1 MKVHILGVIKHLRD
15 VKTLVDMR
23 SLQLQNEENKMP
35 KLVKRNDIKSL
46 MCVDVGFSNMGVTIY
61 TNEGLTFCDVINS
74 EKSARKTTR
83 VSDDNARRVALLAK
97 GLRDLCEL
105 HSVVGICAEAPSG
118 SQNAR
123 ALAHMSMALAVVSV
137 SAFFLGLPVEYYSAM
152 EVKVALTGN
161 KKASKQEMMVAA
173 AQKFGFCIDTKTIK
187 IGKGKRSGKTSVQQ
201 SFSFNGQRYSAAA
214 FEHIADSIG
223 VWFAAQH
230 NNLVRMVK

>member
-15 VKTLVDMR
+15 VKTLVDMS
-23 SLQLQNEENKMP
+23 SLHLQIKENKMV

-46 MCVDVGFSNMGVTIY
+46 MCVDVGFSNMGVTLY
-61 TNEGLTFCDVINS
+61 TNGGLSHCYLINT
-74 EKSARKTTR
+74 EKSVKKTTR
-83 VSDDNARRVALLAK
+83 VSDDNARRVAMLAK

-123 ALAHMSMALAVVSV
+123 ALAHMSMALAVISV
-137 SAFFLGLPVEYYSAM
+137 SAFFMGLPVEYYSAM

-161 KKASKQEMMVAA
+161 KKASKQEMMIAA
-173 AQKFGFCIDTKTIK
+173 AQKFGFCIDTKIIN
-187 IGKGKRSGKTSVQQ
+187 IGKGKRSGKTSTQQ
-201 SFSFNGQRYSAAA
+201 SFSLFGQKHAASS

-230 NNLVRMVK
+230 NNLVRM